1 MRILIMTMV
10 LASVALAQ
18 SGTTL
23 TVKISGLDTDK
34 GQFIVSIWPGEQA
47 WNDKQPVGRFP
58 VPIVNGG
65 ADYVQ
70 ANLPAGDYAVTVYH
84 DKNSNAKMD
93 RHWYGPPK
101 EKGAASNGAKAQTF
115 GPPKWDDMKFSL
127 SGAEQTIE
135 IKFGE

>member
-1 MRILIMTMV
+1 MKTFLLTLV
-10 LASVALAQ
+10 LTSFAFAQ
-18 SGTTL
+18 AGTKL
-23 TVKISGLDTDK
+23 TVKISGLESDK
-34 GQFIVSIWPGEQA
+34 GQFIVSVWPGEQA
-47 WNDKQPVGRFP
+47 WKDKQPIGRFP

-65 ADYVQ
+65 AEWVRE
-70 ANLPAGDYAVTVYH
+70 NLASGDYAVTVYH

-115 GPPKWDDMKFSL
+115 GPPKWEDMKFEL

-135 IKFGE
+135 IKFE